1 MAGYGARQ
9 RCAGRVRTFAHETK
23 IRLTATP
30 APIGAELAEGGHAG
44 RRVVYG
50 RELERESL
58 VDGGVALNGAATGGR
73 PICTPS
79 QGGGTRVLAPGRHCF

>member
-50 RELERESL
+50 ENLKEL
-58 VDGGVALNGAATGGR
+58 VDLVVVALNGAATGGR

-79 QGGGTRVLAPGRHCF
+79 QGGGTRV

>member
-1 MAGYGARQ
+1 MRLAGYGARQ

-50 RELERESL
+50 REIEKL
-58 VDGGVALNGAATGGR
+58 VELVVVALNGAATGGR

-79 QGGGTRVLAPGRHCF
+79 QGGGTRV

>member
-50 RELERESL
+50 QNLNENSWWM
-58 VDGGVALNGAATGGR
+58 VVVALNGAATGGR

-79 QGGGTRVLAPGRHCF
+79 QGGHPGLAPGRHCF

>member
-50 RELERESL
+50 QNLKENSWWMVVVGSTERPRGAGRF
-58 VDGGVALNGAATGGR
+58 VPPAKGG
-73 PICTPS
+73 
-79 QGGGTRVLAPGRHCF
+79 APGF

>member
-50 RELERESL
+50 ELKENGWWM
-58 VDGGVALNGAATGGR
+58 VVVALNGAATGGR

-79 QGGGTRVLAPGRHCF
+79 QGGGTRV